1 MSLFQILTA
10 TILVL
15 NVFFLIYYDII
26 ARITQTDEKATISWV
41 VLQAAKHF
49 PIIAVATG
57 ILVGHL
63 FWPNCGG

>member
-10 TILVL
+10 SILVL
-15 NVFFLIYYDII
+15 NVFFLISYDIV
-26 ARITQTDEKATISWV
+26 ARVTQSDEKATISWV

-57 ILVGHL
+57 ILIGHL
-63 FWPNCGG
+63 FWQNCG